1 MYLLGGASHGFVVF
15 FHGAFPFLLC
25 ILFSFSI
32 YFFVKD
38 MKTRKDNFTTN
49 QFFIPLTLYFSYCF
63 IATVINGNAFAFFN
77 NGAYVVHSAFF
88 IYLCMIKEE
97 SQEIEERSFY
107 QLLWLIAGT
116 VFFFVITSLLTY
128 IVRRLPLYQGL
139 SNPMK
144 DFLNLSAGVGRR
156 LYGTVGNAN
165 TLAYLILYGFFL
177 LLTLIYLTKDK
188 GWKNFLYFFV
198 IVSVVCLVLTGA
210 RGALLITLFCICL
223 LFLSLFL
230 KYKNHRE
237 HTKKLVL
244 SVSILLVLCIVIGL
258 FYAFSDSSFALKG
271 RTYFVERILRL
282 DNLKSGDERLE
293 NWHIAI
299 GLLNIKTIWFGLS
312 DSTLYHHYLSIGS
325 DLAKYFIN
333 NEGRLHNYFMI
344 NLVSWGLPSLLLFL
358 FLLGKT
364 AFVWLQVKHSFS
376 GQKEVVMTLVM
387 IQFVAMVMSAF
398 FEQLMLGTCT
408 AISLPTCFVW
418 GYLMSEMEK
427 VNTLEKKRN
436 II

>member
-1 MYLLGGASHGFVVF
+1 MYLLSGASTGFVVF

-25 ILFSFSI
+25 IIFSGSI
-32 YFFVKD
+32 YFFVRD
-38 MKTRKDNFTTN
+38 IKTRKDNFTTN
-49 QFFIPLTLYFSYCF
+49 PFFVPLTLYFTYCF
-63 IATVINGNAFAFFN
+63 IATCINGNAFAFFN
-77 NGAYVVHSAFF
+77 NGAYVVHTAFF

-97 SQEIEERSFY
+97 SEAIEERSFH
-107 QLLWLIAGT
+107 QILWLIAGT

-128 IVRRLPLYQGL
+128 IARRLPLYQGL
-139 SNPMK
+139 STPLK
-144 DFLNLSAGVGRR
+144 DFLNSSAGVGQR

-177 LLTLIYLTKDK
+177 LLTLIYLTKNK
-188 GWKNFLYFFV
+188 NVKNFLFLFV
-198 IVSVVCLVLTGA
+198 VATLVCLILTGA
-210 RGALLITLFCICL
+210 RGALLIVIMCVFL
-223 LFLSLFL
+223 LFLSLYQRF
-230 KYKNHRE
+230 KNHTE
-237 HTKKLVL
+237 HKKKLFIAFL
-244 SVSILLVLCIVIGL
+244 SLLILCTIIGL
-258 FYAFSDSSFALKG
+258 FYIFSNSAFAIKG
-271 RTYFVERILRL
+271 RTYFIERILRL
-282 DNLKSGDERLE
+282 NNLKTGDERLE
-293 NWHIAI
+293 NWRIALS
-299 GLLNIKTIWFGLS
+299 LLNIKTIWFGLS

-344 NLVSWGLPSLLLFL
+344 NLVSWGLPALLMFL

-364 AFVWLQVKHSFS
+364 AYVWLKVRHSFS
-376 GQKEVVMTLVM
+376 GQKEVVMTLMM

-418 GYLMSEMEK
+418 GYLISEMEK
-427 VNTLEKKRN
+427 VNPLEKKRN